1 MFCKNLIIYEI
12 NNIDILNNINN
23 ELLQKITFTPCSPSD
38 SVRGGFISPLG
49 NSDELMIDIQGQML
63 LKYQTEQKTI
73 PADVINRALNEKI
86 EKQELAL
93 CRKLGKCEK
102 SSLKDE
108 VIIELLPRAFSK
120 FNQFNVWINKRDKFI
135 AITTSSFKQAE
146 YILAILRKELGSL
159 ALTPLSIDKP
169 LEQIMTTWAKE
180 NLNFPPFVLGDQA
193 ELKDPLE
200 GNGIISCKN
209 QEINSHEMLAHFDS
223 GKWITKIR
231 IIDDRGVS
239 YVLDNNFV
247 FKNIKFDQSV
257 IDENED
263 ASLDDKKA
271 RIKADFFLAS
281 NVLSKTITEL
291 KDVLDKII

>member
-1 MFCKNLIIYEI
+1 MFCKNLTVYTIS
-12 NNIDILNNINN
+12 NVDILNKINN
-23 ELLQKITFTPCSPSD
+23 ELLQKLAFTPCSPLD
-38 SVRGGFISPLG
+38 SLKGGFISPIDNPETL
-49 NSDELMIDIQGQML
+49 LIDIQGQIL

-73 PADVINRALNEKI
+73 PADVIKRALNEKI

-93 CRKLGKCEK
+93 CRKLAKCEK

-108 VIIELLPRAFSK
+108 VIIDLLPRAFSK
-120 FNQFNVWINKRDKFI
+120 FKQFNVWINKRDKFI

-146 YILAILRKELGSL
+146 DILALLRKELGSL

-169 LEQIMTTWAKE
+169 IEQIMTKWVKE

-209 QEINSHEMLAHFDS
+209 QEINSYEMLAHFDS

-239 YVLDNNFV
+239 YILNNNFV

-263 ASLDDKKA
+263 VPLDDKEA

-281 NVLSKTITEL
+281 NVLSKTIIQL
-291 KDVLDKII
+291 KDTLNKII